1 MSRQLAALCA
11 AVSAH
16 LTLVRLFS
24 WKSGL
29 VTLSPVKLNKNA
41 FLGGLGARGKG
52 YGYFLRKVII
62 VIATCVTS
70 SVHRQVRTV
79 LEDLI
84 ITC

>member
-29 VTLSPVKLNKNA
+29 VTLFSCKNA
-41 FLGGLGARGKG
+41 SVEGF
-52 YGYFLRKVII
+52 FIFII
-62 VIATCVTS
+62 IEISTCVTS

>member
-29 VTLSPVKLNKNA
+29 VKISPAKINKNA
-41 FLGGLGARGKG
+41 SIEGFFLG
-52 YGYFLRKVII
+52 KVII
-62 VIATCVTS
+62 EISTCVTS